1 MVLWLRN
8 KPLSLLANQFLTD
21 IMKTHILNAKLVLS
35 NDITEN
41 GFLTFEDKKI
51 LEIGTGLPVIAEND
65 QIIDAKGNYVSAG
78 FIDIHTHGAGGFDFM
93 DAKTED
99 FLEVA
104 NMHARHGTTSL
115 LPTTVTCSDEE
126 LFKFFEVY
134 RDAKLQNDKGAQF
147 LGIHLEGPYF
157 SYNHKG
163 AQDARNLRNPT
174 PEHYLKIL
182 DSSADIVRWS
192 IAPELP
198 GAMELG
204 RELKKRNII
213 TSIGHTDAICK
224 DVMEAFDN
232 GFNLMTHFY
241 SCMQGVTRRNAFR
254 YAGAVEA
261 GYLLDNM
268 YVEIIADGVHLP
280 KELLQ
285 LVYKIKGPDKIA
297 LITDSMRAA
306 GMPEGVYN
314 LGSTNDGYSVIVE
327 DGVAK
332 LMDRSAFAGSV
343 ACCDRLVRTMTNIAE
358 VPLVDSIRMMTLTPA
373 KILKIDDVKGSLA
386 VGKDAD
392 IVVFDKDINIQ
403 RTIIQG
409 KTVYTESD

>member
-1 MVLWLRN
+1 
-8 KPLSLLANQFLTD
+8 
-21 IMKTHILNAKLVLS
+21 MKTHIINANLLLPH
-35 NDITEN
+35 DISQG
-41 GFLTFEDKKI
+41 GFLTFQNKKI
-51 LEIGTGLPVIAEND
+51 TEIGTSLPAMDEKD
-65 QIIDAKGNYVSAG
+65 EIIDAKGNYVSAG

-93 DAKTED
+93 DANVD
-99 FLEVA
+99 NFLKVA
-104 NMHARHGTTSL
+104 TMHAKHGTTAL

-126 LFKFFEVY
+126 LFKFFEIY
-134 RDAKLQNDKGAQF
+134 KAAKPKNDKGATF

-163 AQDARNLRNPT
+163 AQDARNLKNPT
-174 PEHYLKIL
+174 SEHYMKIL
-182 DSSADIVRWS
+182 DASDDIVRWS
-192 IAPELP
+192 IAPELE

-204 RELKKRNII
+204 KELKKRNII

-241 SCMQGVTRRNAFR
+241 SCMLGVTRRNAFR

-261 GYLLDNM
+261 GYLLDDM
-268 YVEIIADGVHLP
+268 YVEIIADGIHLP

-285 LVYKIKGPDKIA
+285 LVYKIKGADRIA

-306 GMPEGVYN
+306 GMPEGIYT

-343 ACCDRLVRTMTNIAE
+343 ACCDRLVRTMTNIAG
-358 VPLVDSIRMMTLTPA
+358 VPLADAIKMMTQTPA
-373 KILKIDDVKGSLA
+373 KILKVDDVKGSLK

-392 IVVFDKDINIQ
+392 IVIFDKDINIQ
-403 RTIIQG
+403 RTIVEG
-409 KTVYTESD
+409 RTVYSK